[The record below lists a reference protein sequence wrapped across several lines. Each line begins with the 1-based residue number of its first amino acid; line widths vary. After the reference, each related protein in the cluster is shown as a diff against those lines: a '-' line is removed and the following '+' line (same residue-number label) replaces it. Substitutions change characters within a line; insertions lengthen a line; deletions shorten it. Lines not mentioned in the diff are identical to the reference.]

1 MVTMHDVLDAQWMLD
16 NHRDGEWSEVVATL
30 LSFFLL
36 FVCFRKLH
44 EKSCETSG
52 GSTDL
57 S

>member
-16 NHRDGEWSEVVATL
+16 NHRDGELSEVF
-30 LSFFLL
+30 SFYLCWF
-36 FVCFRKLH
+36 FCFRKLH